1 MTHIRF
7 AWNLGK
13 VRSGWGGV
21 DGIVLDLP
29 QVPALR
35 EDDMEDDVYLK
46 NKHREI
52 KKWYN
57 EQADL
62 QAKWGWCKA
71 VSYTHLTLP
80 TKLEV

>member
-1 MTHIRF
+1 M
-7 AWNLGK
+7 
-13 VRSGWGGV
+13 
-21 DGIVLDLP
+21 LDLP

-62 QAKWGWCKA
+62 QAKWG
-71 VSYTHLTLP
+71 
-80 TKLEV
+80 